1 MTFEKCKMVLLQLFL
16 LPTLIYSAPVRD
28 TTDSAMASNGSGYGS
43 GMWWFWVATL
53 LAIVGLAIWWASR
66 PGSTSTNTRSKTG
79 P

>member
-1 MTFEKCKMVLLQLFL
+1 MIFEKCKMLLLQLFL
-16 LPTLIYSAPVRD
+16 LPTLIFSTTARD
-28 TTDSAMASNGSGYGS
+28 TTDSAFATDGSGYGT

-66 PGSTSTNTRSKTG
+66 PGSTPTNTRTKTG

>member
-1 MTFEKCKMVLLQLFL
+1 MIFEKCKMILMQLLFL
-16 LPTLIYSAPVRD
+16 PVLILSTIAQD
-28 TTDSAMASNGSGYGS
+28 TTDTTFASDGSGYGT

-66 PGSTSTNTRSKTG
+66 PGSTPTNTGTKTG